1 MEQKKPGL
9 AAVLLL
15 VGCALPILLMLIV
28 PFRGQLAVSDAE
40 NRTLAHFPVLTLE
53 GFLTGDFQQQLEDA
67 MGDQYP
73 FGEVIKGRL
82 VSTEDAVYQAESRML
97 HALFPSAAMSYA
109 EIANGYYHFG
119 GDEGRI
125 VEKPWPEEKYAPAV
139 QKQSAL
145 YAKLD
150 APVYL
155 YFIRNSRAHDF
166 MQDDDAN
173 DAFFQA
179 IVEAYQPSGAACFS
193 AADYDE
199 YVTLFYAAD
208 HHWNHRGADK
218 GYRDIIRLLLGDAED
233 TVSVKEEVSFPVP
246 FNGSYA
252 RQSGRMVGDS
262 SFTVYT
268 YGLKKIITRL
278 NGKNGTYG
286 HQSLYE
292 KGRYPTDEL
301 RNHYAY
307 YYGGDYGEIV
317 LDTRQAEKEN
327 LLIVADSYSN
337 PINSLIASHF
347 GCTHILDL
355 RYYERDMGT
364 ALDLNAYIQQNGI
377 SRVLLLGDITFFAGM
392 QDGGEE

>member
-1 MEQKKPGL
+1 MEQKNPGRF
-9 AAVLLL
+9 APLLL
-15 VGCALPILLMLIV
+15 AGCALPILLMLMV
-28 PFRGQLAVSDAE
+28 PFRGQLKVSDAE
-40 NRTLAHFPVLTLE
+40 NRNLAQFQALTLE
-53 GFLTGDFQQQLEDA
+53 GFLSCDFQDQLEDA
-67 MGDQYP
+67 LGDQYP
-73 FGEVIKGRL
+73 FGEKIKGGL
-82 VSTEDAVYQAESRML
+82 VSLEDWIYQQESRILRTM
-97 HALFPSAAMSYA
+97 FPSAGMTYA
-109 EIANGYYHFG
+109 EIAKGYYHFG
-119 GDEGRI
+119 GDESRI
-125 VEKPWPEEKYAPAV
+125 VEKAWPEEMYAPAV

-145 YAKLD
+145 YAMLD

-166 MQDDDAN
+166 MRDDDAN
-173 DAFFQA
+173 DAVFQT
-179 IVEAYQPSGAACFS
+179 IVEAYQPDGAACFA

-199 YVTLFYAAD
+199 YVTLFYASD

-218 GYRDIIRLLLGDAED
+218 GYRDVIRLLLGDAEEL
-233 TVSVKEEVSFPVP
+233 VPVKEEVSFPVP

-252 RQSGRMVGDS
+252 RQSGRMVGES
-262 SFTVYT
+262 GFTVYT
-268 YGLKKIITRL
+268 YGLKKTITRL

-317 LDTRQAEKEN
+317 LDTRRTEKEN

-347 GCTHILDL
+347 GRTHILDL
-355 RYYERDMGT
+355 RYYERDMGMR
-364 ALDLNAYIQQNGI
+364 LDLNAYIQENGI
-377 SRVLLLGDITFFAGM
+377 NRVLLMGDITFFAGM
-392 QDGGEE
+392 QDGGVE